1 MGAGTH
7 ASAVGERLAERI
19 DEVLGLLEAAYR
31 SEIPEYAALSDEDMG
46 SRVLPISRGIADAF
60 ITSLRHDRRPS
71 VDDVPGLDAIGV
83 QRVRIGMP
91 LEPMLHAFRVFG
103 RVVWIEMAQATGPD
117 DAALLAEL
125 GGRWMDWIDR
135 ASSSAATA
143 YLHESNEL
151 VRRLDARRGALLE
164 ALLEAGTTSD
174 VTAVA
179 TEFQTILA
187 DTYVPVVIAGGDAT
201 VRIDDVVAAAPPGS
215 IAGNRPS
222 GLWLLAPSAP
232 PDLSTLVRAGEAH
245 LAVRGVPAA
254 PGAALALSAH
264 ETQQLLST
272 ALRLGIMGVV
282 GPDDL
287 LLERLVAKSDA
298 VPRWLD
304 DHVLR
309 SLRAGDRSGNIEPT
323 LVAYLQTGSVPAT
336 AASVHAHGNTVFYR
350 LGRVVE
356 LTGFD
361 PRIPA
366 EAAVLQLAVL
376 RAALGDEH
384 SSSS

>member
-1 MGAGTH
+1 MGAGSH
-7 ASAVGERLAERI
+7 ASAVGERLAARL
-19 DEVLGLLEAAYR
+19 DEVLDLLESAYR
-31 SEIPEYAALSDEDMG
+31 SEIPEYASLSDEDMRT
-46 SRVLPISRGIADAF
+46 RVLPISQGIADAF
-60 ITSLRHDRRPS
+60 ITSLRLDRPPS
-71 VDDVPGLDAIGV
+71 VDDVPGLDTIGE

-143 YLHESNEL
+143 YLDASNEL

-179 TEFQTILA
+179 TEFQTTLA
-187 DTYVPVVIAGGDAT
+187 DAYVPIVIAGGDAT
-201 VRIDDVVAAAPPGS
+201 IRIDDVVAAAPQGS

-232 PDLSTLVRAGEAH
+232 ADLSRLVRAGDAH
-245 LAVRGVPAA
+245 LVVHGVGAA
-254 PGAALALSAH
+254 PGPALALSAH

-272 ALRLGIMGVV
+272 ALRLGITGVV

-287 LLERLVAKSDA
+287 LLERLVAESDA

-323 LVAYLQTGSVPAT
+323 LVAYLQTGSVPVT
-336 AASVHAHGNTVFYR
+336 AATVHAHGNTVSYR
-350 LGRVVE
+350 LGRVTE

-366 EAAVLQLAVL
+366 QAAVLQLAVL
-376 RAALGDEH
+376 RAALRGPN
-384 SSSS
+384 SSTL